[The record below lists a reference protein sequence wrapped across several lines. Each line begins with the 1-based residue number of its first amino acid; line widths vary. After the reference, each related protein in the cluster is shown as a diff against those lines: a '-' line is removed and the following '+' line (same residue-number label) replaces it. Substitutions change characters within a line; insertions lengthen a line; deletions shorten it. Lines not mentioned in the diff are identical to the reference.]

1 LQQAESEG
9 RRFLCSGAAPFV
21 RVHAGQASRP
31 VLSASELGVEG
42 IAGGLTV
49 IGSYAGRTQAQLEA
63 LPADAATTV
72 VLDLERLLR
81 ATTRAAAVER
91 ATAVVAGRLAAG
103 DDVMLRCSGAYVAAA
118 EAAIGD
124 ALAAVIAGLDVRPRY
139 VLVKGGTTASR
150 VATEALGVRR
160 AMVLGQ
166 LMAGVP
172 AWRLGDE
179 SRWPGL
185 PFVIFPGNV
194 GGPESLA
201 EALRLL
207 RGG

>member
-1 LQQAESEG
+1 
-9 RRFLCSGAAPFV
+9 
-21 RVHAGQASRP
+21 
-31 VLSASELGVEG
+31 
-42 IAGGLTV
+42 
-49 IGSYAGRTQAQLEA
+49 
-63 LPADAATTV
+63 
-72 VLDLERLLR
+72 
-81 ATTRAAAVER
+81 
-91 ATAVVAGRLAAG
+91 LAAG
-103 DDVMLRCSGAYVAAA
+103 DDVILRCSGAYVAAA